1 MATDRNTWEEGL
13 IADMRAHDGQVTQGP
28 LAGNPLLIVTMTGA
42 KSGEPRRV
50 ILTYSRSGDDYIVAG
65 SKGGAPTDPVW
76 LANMRANPLVSIE
89 AANRTFPAIAEIVEG
104 PEHDRLWNAHVA
116 ALPFFGDYP
125 AKAGR
130 IIPVVRLRPV

>member
-1 MATDRNTWEEGL
+1 MATDRTTWEDTL

-28 LAGNPLLIVTMTGA
+28 LTGHPLLVVTMTGA
-42 KSGEPRRV
+42 KTGEPRRV
-50 ILTYSRSGDDYIVAG
+50 ILTYSRNGDDYIVAG

-76 LANMRANPLVSIE
+76 LKNLEANPLVSIE
-89 AANRTFPAIAEIVEG
+89 AGNRTFPAIAEIVEG
-104 PEHDRLWNAHVA
+104 TERDRLWNAHVA

-130 IIPVVRLRPV
+130 VIPVVRFKPA

>member
-1 MATDRNTWEEGL
+1 MSWDRETFENA
-13 IADMRAHDGQVTQGP
+13 IIDDMRAHDGQVTEGP
-28 LAGNPLLIVTMTGA
+28 LAGNPLLVLTMTGA

-50 ILTYSRSGDDYIVAG
+50 ILTYSRNGDDYIVTG

-76 LANMRANPLVSIE
+76 LNNLRVNPLVSIE
-89 AANRTFPAIAEIVEG
+89 TGNRTFPALAEIVEG
-104 PEHDRLWNAHVA
+104 IERDRLWHAHVA

-130 IIPVVRLRPV
+130 VIPFVRLRPA

>member
-1 MATDRNTWEEGL
+1 MAPDRSTFEDAL

-28 LAGNPLLIVTMTGA
+28 LAGNPLLVLTMTGA

-50 ILTYSRSGDDYIVAG
+50 ILTYSRNGEDYIVTG

-76 LANMRANPLVSIE
+76 LNNLRAKPLVSIE
-89 AANRTFPAIAEIVEG
+89 TGNRTFPAIAEIVEG
-104 PEHDRLWNAHVA
+104 TERDRLWNAHVA
-116 ALPFFGDYP
+116 ALPFFGEYP

-130 IIPVVRLRPV
+130 VIPVVRLKPA